1 MNRTRLTAAV
11 AAGILSLA
19 TLAGCTINIGAGSDG
34 HMDGSHMDDQSM
46 MDDDRNADDQGEMM
60 NGDLNMSDVMF
71 AQMMIPHHEQ
81 AVEMSQLAPVAGA
94 SPEVQE
100 LAAEIAA
107 AQGPEI
113 EQMEAMLDRWGV
125 APMMDH
131 SGHQM
136 AGMVSDEDMDRLRA
150 ATGAEFDRLFLEL
163 MIAHHEGAID
173 MTEDPLANGE
183 DPELR
188 TLLEAIVETQTAEIE
203 QMRQMLAAM

>member
-1 MNRTRLTAAV
+1 MKRMRMTAAL
-11 AAGILSLA
+11 AAGILTLA
-19 TLAGCTINIGAGSDG
+19 TLAGCTINIGAGGDG
-34 HMDGSHMDDQSM
+34 HMDGGHMDGPSM
-46 MDDDRNADDQGEMM
+46 MDEDQGER
-60 NGDLNMSDVMF
+60 GDLNMSDVMF

-81 AVEMSQLAPVAGA
+81 AVEMAELAPAADA
-94 SPEVQE
+94 SPQVQE

-113 EQMEAMLDRWGV
+113 RQMEAMLDRWGV
-125 APMMDH
+125 GQMMDH

-136 AGMVSDEDMDRLRA
+136 AGMVSDEDMERLGA
-150 ATGAEFDRLFLEL
+150 ATGTEFDRLFLEL

-203 QMRQMLAAM
+203 QMRQMLAAL